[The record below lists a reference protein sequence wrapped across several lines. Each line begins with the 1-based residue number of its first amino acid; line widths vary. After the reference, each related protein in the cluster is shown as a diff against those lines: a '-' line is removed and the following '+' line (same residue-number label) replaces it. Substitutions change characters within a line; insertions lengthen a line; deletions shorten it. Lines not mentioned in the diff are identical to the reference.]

1 MRVRFSPLAERDL
14 LLEADPSRFFV
25 TPHHRPHPLVLMR
38 PDQLD
43 LEWAKANLI
52 RVWRGQAPRRVLT
65 SYDTGKSCD
74 TIERGNRAGLD

>member
-1 MRVRFSPLAERDL
+1 MPLAERDL

-25 TPHHRPHPLVLMR
+25 TPHYRPHPLVLMR